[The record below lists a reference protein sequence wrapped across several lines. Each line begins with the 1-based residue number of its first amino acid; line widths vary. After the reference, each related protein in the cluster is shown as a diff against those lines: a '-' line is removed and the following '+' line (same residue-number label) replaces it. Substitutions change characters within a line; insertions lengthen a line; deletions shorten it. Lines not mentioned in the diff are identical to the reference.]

1 MRIPKKALKVG
12 RVLSDEGDR
21 VILEIG
27 KTDEA
32 SFSLEHFELAGSSKP
47 ARFYTLVFM
56 RVDDEGTLSIWEPFE

>member
-32 SFSLEHFELAGSSKP
+32 SFSLEHFELAGGAQPTK
-47 ARFYTLVFM
+47 FYTVLFIKA
-56 RVDDEGTLSIWEPFE
+56 DDEGTLSIWEPFA